1 MNSYQ
6 RLIGYAKDNTE
17 FSSGGEFN
25 VTAKEH
31 FANDLIAHDAFR
43 MKYAITEQ
51 EREFPAF
58 AYWRVALYIASADI
72 DHGET
77 SSTAFKMAVKFFD
90 YMWDRDLVIGGR
102 IMYGAGNPAKVSLIN
117 CTTVELTEDS
127 LEAIW
132 EADYKIAK
140 VESRGEGVG
149 IDFSALRPRGSSVN
163 NAAKTTSGAVSWM
176 AKPDQTTA
184 TIAQEGRRGALL
196 MSLKV
201 SHPDIPEFI
210 KVKSDL
216 NKIKDANISIQIT
229 DDFMLAY
236 LSDEMWTFHWESKDG
251 KQVAESKM
259 RATEVMRLISE
270 HSAKFAEPGLQFFD
284 TARRYSNSDA
294 IGYPVIST
302 NACSEQ
308 WLTDLDSC
316 VLGHINWGT
325 LPVNQDDAEELVR
338 KRAYH
343 LSHFLDNVVTKQL
356 VDNRSPLPGSAE
368 KSRLLRRIGAG
379 STGVADYL
387 AIRNVTYASPE
398 GTHIASRLTRA
409 MTMGSYERS
418 IMAGNLYGSFEAF
431 DLRKFRESRF
441 IKEMI
446 ADGVIES
453 DFKFMRNVC
462 NNTFAPVG
470 TGMLMVNGWA
480 NGAEPGLG
488 FIYWRRT
495 RISGAYVWYFV
506 VNPFVYQLINDKDT
520 VKALKHLV
528 DLINT
533 LEPGPRRFA
542 AEEEAIEMIRG
553 EIDYDTHKF
562 SHEIDPIDKACFIG
576 ALQKYVDSAI
586 SITFNMPNSTTV
598 EQIEALYVEAWKQ
611 KLKGIS
617 IYREDPENRPP
628 IFQFTRPTTFN
639 YEVKATHT
647 GYRVRPQQLP
657 GYTERVKAEGYNF
670 YFTYNLDSENSLY
683 EVFAQTN
690 AVEPKVN
697 TEAALKSLGAMLA
710 VNDHVEVA
718 LLESQNKKSAHQNST
733 TRVSR
738 LVSLAIRNGIPIQTI
753 VDALNEVDV
762 TVSSYIYHLRRGLLK
777 FVGTTHEVCPNCKA
791 DAMIVGGG
799 CASCAEC
806 GYSKC

>member
-1 MNSYQ
+1 M
-6 RLIGYAKDNTE
+6 T
-17 FSSGGEFN
+17 
-25 VTAKEH
+25 TKER
-31 FANDLIAHDAFR
+31 FGDDLIAHDAFV

-51 EREFPAF
+51 EKQFPAY
-58 AYWRVALYIASADI
+58 AYWRVAAYIASADI
-72 DHGET
+72 DHGL
-77 SSTAFKMAVKFFD
+77 SVTAAICLAVKFFD
-90 YMWDRDLVIGGR
+90 YQWDRDLVIGGR

-196 MSLKV
+196 MSLKI

-236 LSDEMWTFHWESKDG
+236 LNDEMWTFRWQSSDG
-251 KQVAESKM
+251 SQIVQSKM
-259 RATEVMRLISE
+259 PATDVMRLISE
-270 HSAKFAEPGLQFFD
+270 HSAKFAEPGLQFYD
-284 TARRYSNSDA
+284 TARLYSNSDY

-316 VLGHINWGT
+316 VLGHINWAT
-325 LPVNQDDAEELVR
+325 LPLDQGEAEYHVSR
-338 KRAYH
+338 RAYN

-387 AIRNVTYASPE
+387 ALRNVTYASPE
-398 GTHIASRLTRA
+398 GTFIAARLTRE
-409 MTMGSYERS
+409 MTKGSYKRS
-418 IMAGNLYGSFEAF
+418 ISAGETLGSFDAF
-431 DLRKFRESRF
+431 DLENYCKSPF

-446 ADGVIES
+446 ADGVIPA
-453 DFKFMRNVC
+453 DFKYMRNVC
-462 NNTFAPVG
+462 SNTFAPVG
-470 TGMLMVNGWA
+470 TGMLMVDGWA

-495 RISGAYVWYFV
+495 RISGVYVWYFV
-506 VNPFVYQLINDKDT
+506 VNPFVYRLIRDNST
-520 VKALKHLV
+520 VVALKHLV
-528 DLINT
+528 DLINA

-542 AEEEAIEMIRG
+542 AEQEAIEMIRG

-562 SHEIDPIDKACFIG
+562 SHEIDPMDKAQFIG

-639 YEVKATHT
+639 YEVTKGHS
-647 GYRVRPQQLP
+647 GYHDRPTSLP
-657 GYTERVKAEGYNF
+657 GYTEKVKAEGYNF
-670 YFTYNLDSENSLY
+670 YFTYNLDAENSLY

-690 AVEPKVN
+690 ASEPKVN
-697 TEAALKSLGAMLA
+697 TEAALKSLGRMLA
-710 VNDHVEVA
+710 VNDKIDIA
-718 LLESQNKKSAHQNST
+718 ILESQNKKSAHQNST

-738 LVSLAIRNGIPIQTI
+738 LISLAIRNGIPIQTI